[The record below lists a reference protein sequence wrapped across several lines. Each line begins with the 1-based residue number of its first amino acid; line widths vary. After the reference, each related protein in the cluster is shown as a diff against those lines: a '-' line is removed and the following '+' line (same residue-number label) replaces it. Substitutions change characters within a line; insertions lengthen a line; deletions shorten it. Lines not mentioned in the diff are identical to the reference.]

1 MNGSRGLC
9 AWGAG
14 VKLIVPHQSLSPAG
28 PASQKMHYYRYSNA
42 EVSCWYKYLLFSY
55 NIVFWVSPG
64 APPWS
69 LGRNLHHRVLILP
82 VLLMTRLQGGLGK
95 MWAGS
100 MVPVLLEPARS
111 NVMGA
116 PRRLKV
122 RLRAP
127 ITTTTTT
134 HPHPTPCP
142 GSGGFRKPLDTVLE

>member
-1 MNGSRGLC
+1 MRESWRFLEVEWEPWPLRLGSRCKADC
-9 AWGAG
+9 A
-14 VKLIVPHQSLSPAG
+14 LSVAVPAG

-111 NVMGA
+111 IVMGA
-116 PRRLKV
+116 PR
-122 RLRAP
+122 
-127 ITTTTTT
+127 
-134 HPHPTPCP
+134 
-142 GSGGFRKPLDTVLE
+142 